1 MPRKDRNRDTPS
13 TGMTEDK
20 APFDHYQDSA
30 RSHQQDDE
38 DITVQ
43 AREEELTATRR
54 EVDLGAVRVEKDVV
68 EEEQTLDVPVTE
80 ERVTVNRRTVD
91 RDATGDDTA
100 FEGGTID
107 VPVRGEEVD
116 VQKRARVTEEI
127 ELGKETVQ
135 GTERVS
141 DTVRREEIRV
151 GESDVDQ
158 GGGRTEGA
166 LSDVDDAGR
175 QSSRCG
181 KKKGR

>member
-1 MPRKDRNRDTPS
+1 MPRKDKNSDTTR

-20 APFDHYQDSA
+20 APFEHYQDSA
-30 RSHQQDDE
+30 GSHQQNDE
-38 DITVQ
+38 EVTVQ

-80 ERVTVNRRTVD
+80 ERVTVQRHAVD
-91 RDATGDDTA
+91 RAATTDDAG
-100 FEGGTID
+100 FESGSIE

-135 GTERVS
+135 GTERVT
-141 DTVRREEIRV
+141 DRVRREEIRV

-158 GGGRTEGA
+158 GADRA
-166 LSDVDDAGR
+166 
-175 QSSRCG
+175 
-181 KKKGR
+181 